1 ADREEAEARARAAAD
16 AARERLGVRVVFA
29 EGDVHFAEA
38 VGKALVDRGLRLGCA
53 ESCTGGL
60 VGQLLTE
67 RSGASL
73 FFAGGIIAYE
83 NSVKTAVLGVPA
95 ELLQAHGAV
104 SREVA
109 RAMAEG
115 ARTRLGVD
123 VALSI
128 TGIAGPEG
136 GTAEK
141 PVGLV
146 HYAVATADG
155 TTDKHFVFAGE
166 RHQVRLRAAYAA
178 LALVLRIVR
187 DGHGSS
193 PEP

>member
-109 RAMAEG
+109 R
-115 ARTRLGVD
+115 
-123 VALSI
+123 SI
-128 TGIAGPEG
+128 AGIAGPEG

-146 HYAVATADG
+146 HYAVAAADG
-155 TTDKHFVFAGE
+155 TADKHFVVAGE
-166 RHQVRLRAAYAA
+166 RHQVRLGAAYAA
-178 LALVLRIVR
+178 VALVLRIVG
-187 DGHGSS
+187 DGHGR
-193 PEP
+193 PAEP